1 MACAL
6 LFSWQYMNAQA
17 PAWQVDATKYAYSMV
32 MVGVIKVDG
41 VETASSDDVVAAF
54 INNEV
59 RGVAKPILNKQL
71 NRNVFYLIVYSN
83 ESVGAISLKYYDGQK
98 KVVTN
103 SVQTAAFTTDA
114 LVGNLDKPFV
124 WSNVATRKEA
134 VLLKYSLTG
143 QYSSRISGDTVI
155 IRVPTDLNK
164 SSLVGSFTIS
174 EGAAIYL
181 GKVKQTTDVT
191 TNDFRKQVTVTVRS
205 EDEQTEKQ
213 YIIKLIDG
221 EELIPNVLFPNGALR
236 NRTWGISHFGDR
248 SPVSIKVFNSV
259 GQVLFSTVE
268 ILKEWDGYHNGN
280 RVPEGVYFY
289 SIDFEDG
296 EKRKGSIQVIY

>member
-1 MACAL
+1 
-6 LFSWQYMNAQA
+6 
-17 PAWQVDATKYAYSMV
+17 
-32 MVGVIKVDG
+32 
-41 VETASSDDVVAAF
+41 
-54 INNEV
+54 
-59 RGVAKPILNKQL
+59 
-71 NRNVFYLIVYSN
+71 
-83 ESVGAISLKYYDGQK
+83 
-98 KVVTN
+98 
-103 SVQTAAFTTDA
+103 
-114 LVGNLDKPFV
+114 
-124 WSNVATRKEA
+124 
-134 VLLKYSLTG
+134 
-143 QYSSRISGDTVI
+143 
-155 IRVPTDLNK
+155 
-164 SSLVGSFTIS
+164 
-174 EGAAIYL
+174 
-181 GKVKQTTDVT
+181 
-191 TNDFRKQVTVTVRS
+191 VRS